1 MKLGTLLA
9 AGKSIMSGRVDISYR
24 ASRQAYLPKF
34 GPVKNPFKPEET
46 PQLAVEPGNAA
57 PATPPAMPRPARVVR
72 ETTAVA
78 AASPI
83 INTAQKLPPVPVI
96 AEKKKTHWAGK
107 FNPALIF
114 RRATVSGRENTLD
127 KMAKMQKTA
136 VTQTELSL
144 DSVKVVH
151 NDLSDVDVE
160 IVPMKSRTGAE
171 LPAPK
176 KSWEFLGERLLRIE
190 AS

>member
-9 AGKSIMSGRVDISYR
+9 AGKSLMKGHVEVSYR
-24 ASRQAYLPKF
+24 ENRQVYLPKF
-34 GPVKNPFKPEET
+34 GPAKKPFKSET
-46 PQLAVEPGNAA
+46 PQSSAETDGPA
-57 PATPPAMPRPARVVR
+57 PVAPPAMPRPTRADQ
-72 ETTAVA
+72 EIVA
-78 AASPI
+78 ASAMEQSSSV
-83 INTAQKLPPVPVI
+83 AQGLSSVRAM
-96 AEKKKTHWAGK
+96 AEKKKTNWAGK
-107 FNPALIF
+107 LNPALIF
-114 RRATVSGRENTLD
+114 RRATATGGEKPSD
-127 KMAKMQKTA
+127 KA

-160 IVPMKSRTGAE
+160 IVPMKSRSGPAE
-171 LPAPK
+171 LQPAK

>member
-9 AGKSIMSGRVDISYR
+9 AGKSMMSGHVDISYR
-24 ASRQAYLPKF
+24 ASRQVYLPKF
-34 GPVKNPFKPEET
+34 GPVKNPFKPESPQPTVET
-46 PQLAVEPGNAA
+46 RDPA
-57 PATPPAMPRPARVVR
+57 PATPPAMPRPARVIR

-78 AASPI
+78 ATSPLI
-83 INTAQKLPPVPVI
+83 STAQKLPPVPVI
-96 AEKKKTHWAGK
+96 TEKKKKHWAGK

-114 RRATVSGRENTLD
+114 RRATVSGREKTLE
-127 KMAKMQKTA
+127 KTAKMQKPA
-136 VTQTELSL
+136 ATQTELSL